1 MDIYSR
7 MTNRT
12 IFSAFFIFIF
22 LVLSFKLNA
31 QFLDEASSGGKF
43 LNLIKYGSNEIVFG
57 ITGNKVKLKKGI
69 KNGFIEE
76 VISFDSNKFI
86 DKSQYIPDFQN
97 CIINTN
103 LDLKSTLIQ
112 SKYDDLIFVLAGNYV
127 NGIKQGEFHLYIYFY
142 YRNSWGYRNT
152 MFDAATL
159 NYLNDTINGKQIFN
173 PHLCNLN
180 LLKSRKNLSSTTDK
194 WNNTFY
200 IKLNVDVVGSQ
211 ILDQKVTS
219 EMLNPDYRNHRYQI
233 DDYLIF
239 KNGEVDSAYFLNKF
253 FYKKKESAEISVL
266 SQFKKNIFEKILIF
280 ENGIELKNPFSQD
293 YTLDH
298 MDKDHE
304 KNYNNIK
311 NLGGLYPFQISSSN
325 KVDRY
330 ILEYNEDKTLKEI
343 VLCKFIDGKI
353 LDIKGLYPNGDLLY
367 HIDVNKNNW
376 KIYSNTNLD
385 NNLRIKD
392 GYVQDN
398 IGRGNLLSKK
408 SSCNLKNIAKG
419 HYEVANIKNI
429 TFKQSES
436 KCEEFEDFLNS
447 SLESKIDVPSSIS
460 YQIADKIVRTD
471 EWYKN
476 TDVFGRE
483 ETKHKFTEFDLNGQI
498 SSNTATANDQLKQT
512 EKLLSDLIYGD
523 PDSIIECN
531 YCKKK
536 MVNKNSSILYKATCA
551 NQVMACGDPVCWRV
565 CSEACSHKLQCK
577 LCADNQYYRKNCD

>member
-12 IFSAFFIFIF
+12 IFSAFFIIIF

-43 LNLIKYGSNEIVFG
+43 LNLSKYGSNEIVFG

-76 VISFDSNKFI
+76 VVSFDSNKFI

-112 SKYDDLIFVLAGNYV
+112 SKYDNLIFVLAGNYV

-142 YRNSWGYRNT
+142 YWNSNGGYRNT

-180 LLKSRKNLSSTTDK
+180 LLKSRKNLSSTTNR
-194 WNNTFY
+194 WTNTFY

-211 ILDQKVTS
+211 ILDQKVTYA
-219 EMLNPDYRNHRYQI
+219 EMLDPDDRDQI

-293 YTLDH
+293 
-298 MDKDHE
+298 E
-304 KNYNNIK
+304 KNYDNIK
-311 NLGGLYPFQISSSN
+311 NVGGLYPFQISSSN

-376 KIYSNTNLD
+376 KIYSNTNID

-392 GYVQDN
+392 GYVQDI

-408 SSCNLKNIAKG
+408 SSCNLNNIAKG

-436 KCEEFEDFLNS
+436 ICEKFEDFLNS

-483 ETKHKFTEFDLNGQI
+483 ETKHKFAEFDLNGQI